1 MIRSSGNVSIVV
13 SDISFP
19 CLLFWFV
26 FLYLRC
32 GCVADADGAAWTG
45 KGSRA
50 KKVKFGAPHFVDF
63 GRNAEHAPDGRAYLV
78 GHGSDR
84 ETNATRLTW
93 MSGDQVYLAR
103 TRGKPD
109 PATINDRTSW
119 EFFGGHGSGAPT
131 WVPEVGNAKPLFT
144 WLNRTGVTTM
154 TYVPAVQ
161 KYLMLVSTPSIDGGS
176 TLGDFDSYILESSE
190 ITGPFRQ
197 VAYLRQF
204 GPQVRMHNYVMML
217 WCPL

>member
-1 MIRSSGNVSIVV
+1 MRPKPLDSSPVHSLRLRF
-13 SDISFP
+13 DIDDD
-19 CLLFWFV
+19 LGV
-26 FLYLRC
+26 
-32 GCVADADGAAWTG
+32 DADGASYSG
-45 KGSRA
+45 RGSRA
-50 KKVKFGAPHFVDF
+50 KKVKLGAPHFVDF

-103 TRGKPD
+103 TRAKPD
-109 PATINDRTSW
+109 PATVNFPTSW
-119 EFFGGHGSGAPT
+119 EFFGGHRSGTAT
-131 WVPEVGNAKPLFT
+131 WVPDVAEAQPLFT

-154 TYVPAVQ
+154 TYVPALR
-161 KYLMLVSTPSIDGGS
+161 KYLTLVSTPSIDGGS

-190 ITGPFRQ
+190 ITGPFQR

-204 GPQVRMHNYVMML
+204 GPQVTLHALTMVVV
-217 WCPL
+217 PLCV

>member
-1 MIRSSGNVSIVV
+1 MCVAV
-13 SDISFP
+13 
-19 CLLFWFV
+19 L
-26 FLYLRC
+26 
-32 GCVADADGAAWTG
+32 VADADGAPYSG

-50 KKVKFGAPHFVDF
+50 KKVKLGAPHFVDF
-63 GRNAEHAPDGRAYLV
+63 GRNAEHAPDERAYLV

-103 TRGKPD
+103 TRAKPD
-109 PATINDRTSW
+109 PETINDRTSW
-119 EFFGGHGSGAPT
+119 EFFGGHGPDGTAT
-131 WVPEVGNAKPLFT
+131 WVPEVVMANPLFT

-154 TYVPAVQ
+154 TWIPALR
-161 KYLMLVSTPSIDGGS
+161 KYLTLVSTPSTDGGS

-190 ITGPFRQ
+190 ITGPFRR

-204 GPQVRMHNYVMML
+204 GPQVKNLIRTHPQSL
-217 WCPL
+217 PQ